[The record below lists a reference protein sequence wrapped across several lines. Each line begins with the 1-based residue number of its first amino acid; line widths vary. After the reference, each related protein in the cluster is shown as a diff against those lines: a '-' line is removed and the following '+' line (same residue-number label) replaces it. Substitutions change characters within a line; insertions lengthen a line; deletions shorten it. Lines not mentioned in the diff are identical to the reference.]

1 MENLSTTITIDELQ
15 DLIENAVYK
24 ATSSLDIGDYKLITE
39 NELSKRLNISK
50 VTLHKYRKNGTIPF
64 STVGRNIRY
73 DYKEVLKS
81 LKKDLWYRYHKI
93 WLIIITAI
101 PKY

>member
-1 MENLSTTITIDELQ
+1 MNNKTFTLTLDEITEIVNQVVTTKKFNPEIID
-15 DLIENAVYK
+15 
-24 ATSSLDIGDYKLITE
+24 E

-73 DYKEVLKS
+73 DYQEVLKS
-81 LKKDLWYRYHKI
+81 LKKDL
-93 WLIIITAI
+93 
-101 PKY
+101 